1 MGGLIIIGAG
11 WVGVMEGSGLHP
23 IHLHLAQKQIV
34 FVPLY
39 FSIDHYLPFVSV
51 PLPNSPPGCES
62 GRLQVASCGVGVRW
76 NGSSLL
82 RGLVSPTSIPSKISG
97 SPTQVVPP
105 ELNENHPV
113 TAVALRIPW
122 RSSDHEVIGRSPAPE

>member
-11 WVGVMEGSGLHP
+11 WVGVMEGGGLHP
-23 IHLHLAQKQIV
+23 IHLHLGQKQIV

-51 PLPNSPPGCES
+51 PLPNSPPGCKS
-62 GRLQVASCGVGVRW
+62 GKLQVASCRVGVRW
-76 NGSSLL
+76 NGSCLL
-82 RGLVSPTSIPSKISG
+82 GGLVSPTSIPSETLW

-113 TAVALRIPW
+113 TAVALRVAW
-122 RSSDHEVIGRSPAPE
+122 